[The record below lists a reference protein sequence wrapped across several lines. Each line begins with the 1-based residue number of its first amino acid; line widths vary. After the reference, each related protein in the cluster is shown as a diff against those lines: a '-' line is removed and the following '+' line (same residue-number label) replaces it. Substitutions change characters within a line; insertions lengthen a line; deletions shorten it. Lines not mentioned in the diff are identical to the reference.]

1 MNPILTKLPATLLT
15 GILLVLVLFSCKKD
29 PYEVGIA
36 LLPSTDTLNIKVTDT
51 CTVQAFSI
59 RQDTIRSDKSTLL
72 TLGSMLDPV
81 FGRLTASLYS
91 QVLLSSEG
99 VDFGKSPT
107 LDSLVLMLEYSNH
120 YGDTLARQN
129 VKVYEL
135 SDDLH
140 YDSIYYTNKTLATYP
155 TLLAD
160 QDFTPRPAD
169 SVKVYRTKLAPHLR
183 INLSK
188 LTNYLGNKILQA
200 PAASLATNT
209 AFLAFMKG
217 LYIKSTPANSHSAI
231 LNFSITSGL
240 SKMVVY
246 YHNQTDPKNDSLN
259 FDIPINASCGRF
271 THVDHNSYLE
281 ASTDLKQ
288 QIINRDSAQG
298 TRQLFLQGM
307 AGVKVKVKF
316 PFMKNLGKGKKIAIN
331 EAMLEITNAQS
342 DTTFAPPT
350 SLLLL
355 RQDSVGRIANMI
367 DLNEGTGYF
376 GGTYNPTARTYRF
389 RITQHMQKIIQNA
402 YSTHFDV
409 YLVVD
414 NPIAS
419 ILSPNRI
426 MLNGTD
432 KQFGTS
438 RFRLKVTYTILH

>member
-1 MNPILTKLPATLLT
+1 MNSIHTKLPATLLM

-29 PYEVGIA
+29 PYEVGIS
-36 LLPSTDTLNIKVTDT
+36 LLPATDTLNIKVTDT
-51 CTVQAFSI
+51 CTIQAFSV
-59 RQDTIRSDKSTLL
+59 RQDSIRSDKSTLL

-81 FGRLTASLYS
+81 FGKITTSLYT
-91 QVLLSSEG
+91 QLLLSSEG

-107 LDSLVLMLEYSNH
+107 LDSLVLMLAYSTH

-135 SDDLH
+135 SDNLY
-140 YDSIYYTNKTLATYP
+140 YDSIFYTNKTLGTYP

-160 QDFTPRPAD
+160 KDFTPRPSD
-169 SVKVYRTKLAPHLR
+169 SIKLYKTKVAPHLR
-183 INLSK
+183 INLSN
-188 LTNYLGNKILQA
+188 LTKYLGNKILQA
-200 PAASLATNT
+200 PTASLATNT
-209 AFLAFMKG
+209 AFIAFMKG
-217 LYIKSTPANSHSAI
+217 LYIKSTPASDHHAI
-231 LNFSITSGL
+231 LNFEITSGM

-259 FDIPINASCGRF
+259 FDIPINTTCGRF

-288 QIINRDSAQG
+288 QIINRDSVQG
-298 TRQLFLQGM
+298 SRQLFLQGM

-316 PFMKNLGKGKKIAIN
+316 PFMKDMGKGKKIAIN
-331 EAMLEITNAQS
+331 EAMLEMTNVES

-355 RQDSVGRIANMI
+355 RQDSIGRIANMV

-376 GGTYNPTARTYRF
+376 GGSYNPTTRSYRF
-389 RITQHMQKIIQNA
+389 RITQHIQKIIQNA

-414 NPIAS
+414 NPISS

-426 MLNGTD
+426 VLNGTD
-432 KQFGTS
+432 KQFGAS
-438 RFRLKVTYTILH
+438 RLRLKVTYTILH